1 MVLKKIK
8 YILLFTFFI
17 ACSSGLYSNAFGQAR
32 IALDNELLSI
42 VKSVEALGM
51 GGAYYSK
58 SNSKYAAF
66 YNPAGIARV
75 DETTIEYFPLTLGI
89 DSDTISALTDVSSII
104 TAASGDITD
113 PNTISAAINS
123 ILDVFMGRFVTI
135 GPLTFFPAYTRKG
148 LSVGFFSSTTLKATA
163 YNPAIT
169 ELQAVARSDNGL
181 TATFGYNFLRDD
193 ALSFGVSFKILL
205 RAQVD
210 KTYTVFDLTDIIVN
224 QKAIF
229 GDIIADLFE
238 NGLAA
243 GAFASVGVIYDLPFL
258 QSEIAPRIAVSLND
272 VGYLYRLNDSNV
284 DAINPSMNVALGISP
299 RYYNTIKSDIMID
312 FTDLFF
318 LNSNDTSILKRINI
332 GAEMLFIDT
341 YAVRVGI
348 HQGYPT
354 FGAGLNFKYFSLD
367 YAFYT
372 EELGYDVGQFRDFR
386 HIIEINFKL

>member
-8 YILLFTFFI
+8 YIFLFTFFLT
-17 ACSSGLYSNAFGQAR
+17 CSHSLYSNAFGQAR
-32 IALDNELLSI
+32 IALDNEILSI
-42 VKSVEALGM
+42 IKSVEALGM

-58 SNSKYAAF
+58 SNNKYAAF

-75 DETTIEYFPLTLGI
+75 KETTIEYLPLTLGV
-89 DSDTISALTDVSSII
+89 DSDALSSLSSVANII
-104 TAASGDITD
+104 EVAGGNLSD
-113 PNTISAAINS
+113 PNTISGAINS
-123 ILDVFMGRFVTI
+123 IMDVFMGRFVTI
-135 GPLTFFPAYTRKG
+135 GPVTFFPAYTRKG
-148 LSVGFFSSTTLKATA
+148 LSIGLFSNTTLKATA

-193 ALSFGVSFKILL
+193 ALSFGVSFKALV

-210 KTYTVFDLTDIIVN
+210 RTYTIFDLTDIIVN
-224 QKAIF
+224 QKSMF

-238 NGLAA
+238 NGLAF

-258 QSEIAPRIAVSLND
+258 RSEIAPRIAVSIND
-272 VGYLYRLNDSNV
+272 VGYLFRLNESNV
-284 DAINPSMNVALGISP
+284 DAINPSMNVSLGISP
-299 RYYNTIKSDIMID
+299 SYYNTVKSDIMID
-312 FTDLFF
+312 FVDLFF
-318 LNSNDTSILKRINI
+318 LNSNDKSILKRINI
-332 GAEMLFIDT
+332 GAEVLFIDT
-341 YAVRVGI
+341 YALRVGI

-354 FGAGLNFKYFSLD
+354 VGAGLNFKYFSFN

-386 HIIEINFKL
+386 HVIEINFKL

>member
-75 DETTIEYFPLTLGI
+75 DETTIEYFPLTLGV
-89 DSDTISALTDVSSII
+89 DSDSISALTDVSNII

-123 ILDVFMGRFVTI
+123 IFDVFMGKFVTV
-135 GPLTFFPAYTRKG
+135 GPITFFPAYTRKG

-163 YNPAIT
+163 YNHAIT

-210 KTYTVFDLTDIIVN
+210 RTYTAFDLVDIIVN